1 MDSGSDARL
10 HIVAPR
16 GALPEG
22 TSSVAVD
29 LARYFTLVS
38 RVGHN
43 PGLMLLTLRALRQRR
58 GFLLLRIGDLS
69 WILRA
74 SEGRLNRWLARLERE
89 RLVIYHLTSDFG
101 RELVEIEII
110 ESDEVAAI
118 DVDGTDRR
126 LQHTLPTHWFVQV
139 LPRLGRKTFVCYLYL
154 LAREQDESEP
164 VAMLDS
170 QHMARKLGLL
180 GTLHLRWHL
189 RKLRQHRLI
198 REHPARGVVIA
209 EPPPLTRLQHLR
221 LRLRQLRIVPH
232 FARELAF
239 LLAVVVLA
247 LWILFRP

>member
-1 MDSGSDARL
+1 MDSGSEVRL

-16 GALPEG
+16 GTLPEG

-29 LARYFTLVS
+29 LARYFTIVR

-74 SEGRLNRWLARLERE
+74 SESRLNRWLARLERE

-110 ESDEVAAI
+110 ESEEIAAI
-118 DVDGTDRR
+118 DVDGSDHR

-139 LPRLGRKTFVCYLYL
+139 LPRLGRKSFVCYLYL
-154 LAREQDESEP
+154 LAREQDESD

-170 QHMARKLGLL
+170 RHMARTLGLL

-189 RKLRQHRLI
+189 SRLHRHRLI
-198 REHPARGVVIA
+198 RHHPARGVVIA
-209 EPPPLTRLQHLR
+209 EPPPLTRFQHLR
-221 LRLRQLRIVPH
+221 LRLRQLRVVPH
-232 FARELAF
+232 FARELAV
-239 LLAVVVLA
+239 LLAALGLA
-247 LWILFRP
+247 LWIIFYS